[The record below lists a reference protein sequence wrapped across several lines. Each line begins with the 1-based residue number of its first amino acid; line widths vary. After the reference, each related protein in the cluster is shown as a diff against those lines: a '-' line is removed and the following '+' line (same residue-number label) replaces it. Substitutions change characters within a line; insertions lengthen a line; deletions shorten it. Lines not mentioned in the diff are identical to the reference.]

1 MNQSMKYYTNIASLL
16 LILSIMASCG
26 GSNLGL
32 SPPPKDPVGAQ
43 QLINQAWAEYEKAQ
57 YQNAINLFI
66 EAREKDS
73 ALLDIY
79 NGLGWS
85 YFKTHKLILSLSNF
99 SIAIGADSSFT
110 DAMVG
115 YSIAAFE
122 KNEYDQAIRVFNT
135 IARIDSAE
143 FNIRG
148 TDEYVF
154 KHDSS
159 VTSRKVRKI
168 IALCYYYSGRF
179 MESFYQL
186 KNFLDPFTKVDT
198 SSETFLTDLFTALE
212 KI

>member
-1 MNQSMKYYTNIASLL
+1 MNQSMKDYAKIVVV
-16 LILSIMASCG
+16 IFVLSIMASCG

-32 SPPPKDPVGAQ
+32 APPPKDPVGAQ
-43 QLINQAWAEYEKAQ
+43 QLIDQAWAEYEKAR

-73 ALLDIY
+73 ALPDIY

-99 SIAIGADSSFT
+99 SIATGADSSFT

-122 KNEYDQAIRVFNT
+122 KNEYDQAIRAFNT

-143 FNIRG
+143 FNLRG
-148 TDEYVF
+148 TDEYF
-154 KHDSS
+154 FSHDSS

-168 IALCYYYSGRF
+168 LALCYYYSGRF
-179 MESFYQL
+179 MDSFYQL

-198 SSETFLTDLFTALE
+198 SLKTFLTDLFSALE
-212 KI
+212 RI

>member
-1 MNQSMKYYTNIASLL
+1 MNDYTKIVGV
-16 LILSIMASCG
+16 IFVLSIMVSCG

-43 QLINQAWAEYEKAQ
+43 QLIDQAWVEYENAR
-57 YQNAINLFI
+57 YQNAINLFN

-99 SIAIGADSSFT
+99 SIAIGADSSFA

-115 YSIAAFE
+115 YSISAFE
-122 KNEYDQAIRVFNT
+122 KNEYDQTIRVFNT

-154 KHDSS
+154 SHDSS
-159 VTSRKVRKI
+159 VTSRKVRNI
-168 IALCYYYSGRF
+168 LALCYYYSGRF